1 MLLLARPSALL
12 LLLHHNQLLLQFDDD
27 FVAKKY
33 PQFESAAD
41 LRQSLVSS
49 TSLAR
54 MKDVEARIQDAIV
67 TQVGV
72 AGFQLSGCNML
83 LSFFDL

>member
-1 MLLLARPSALL
+1 
-12 LLLHHNQLLLQFDDD
+12 
-27 FVAKKY
+27 VAKHY

-54 MKDVEARIQDAIV
+54 MKDIEARIQDAIV
-67 TQVGV
+67 TQVRIGDRKRITEV
-72 AGFQLSGCNML
+72 LTNIKLALTNQTIKHQNQ
-83 LSFFDL
+83 